1 LKHCLKIENYKLK
14 IFAPVSTFDASLAH
28 FPKITYV
35 RYQKLTAYFS
45 DLKNLWDAE
54 LPEMVAAG
62 LEETIAS
69 EFITWR
75 EENPTEKIS
84 ERLTQE
90 GITTVSLGEPNYP
103 KLLAEITDPPHTLF
117 IRGKLPNSS
126 LPTLAVVGA
135 RKFTQYGA
143 LSCRQ
148 IVEPLARQGMVIV
161 SGLAIGIDGIAHESA
176 LAGNGITVA
185 VLGSGVDRAHVY
197 PVTNRELSERI
208 IASGGAV
215 ISEYPP
221 GFEVTNYSFP
231 ARNRIIAG
239 LSLGT
244 LVIEAAE
251 ESGTLITASC
261 ALDYNREV
269 FAIPH
274 TIISPV
280 GAGCN
285 NLIKQGAKMV
295 TTPEDITEALNLK
308 NIQQVV
314 ANRQKLPTSPTEEK
328 IIDAL
333 SHEPKHVDVIIKESL
348 LGGPAVMSALTLME
362 MRGLVRNVGG
372 MKYVLSA

>member
-1 LKHCLKIENYKLK
+1 MSH
-14 IFAPVSTFDASLAH
+14 FDASLAH
-28 FPKITYV
+28 FPKITYS
-35 RYQKLTAYFS
+35 RYRKLTAYFS
-45 DLKNLWDAE
+45 DLKNLWEAE

-62 LEETIAS
+62 LEENIAN
-69 EFITWR
+69 EFIAWR
-75 EENPTEKIS
+75 EANPTEKIT
-84 ERLTQE
+84 ERMAQE

-117 IRGKLPNSS
+117 IRGKLPDSS

-143 LSCRQ
+143 SSCRQ

-161 SGLAIGIDGIAHESA
+161 SGLAIGIDGIAHEAA
-176 LAGNGITVA
+176 LAGQGITVA
-185 VLGSGVDRAHVY
+185 VLGSGVDHNHIY
-197 PVTNRELSERI
+197 PATNRELAERI
-208 IASGGAV
+208 ISSGGAV

-221 GFEVTNYSFP
+221 GFEATNYSFP

-239 LSLGT
+239 LALGT

-274 TIISPV
+274 TIISSV
-280 GAGCN
+280 GIGCN

-295 TTPEDITEALNLK
+295 TVPNDITEALNLK

-314 ANRQKLPTSPTEEK
+314 ENRQKISASPIEEK
-328 IIDAL
+328 IIDIL
-333 SHEPKHVDVIIKESL
+333 SREPKHVDLIIKETGL
-348 LGGPAVMSALTLME
+348 NGPSVMSALTLME
-362 MRGLVRNVGG
+362 MRVMVRNLGG
-372 MKYVLSA
+372 MKYILVG

>member
-1 LKHCLKIENYKLK
+1 MFR
-14 IFAPVSTFDASLAH
+14 FAQHDNAAMSHFDASLAH

-35 RYQKLTAYFS
+35 RYRKITAYFS
-45 DLKNLWDAE
+45 NLKNLWDAE

-62 LEETIAS
+62 LEENIAS
-69 EFITWR
+69 EFIAWR
-75 EENPTEKIS
+75 EENPTEKIA
-84 ERLTQE
+84 ERLAQE
-90 GITTVSLGEPNYP
+90 GITTVSLGESDFP

-117 IRGKLPNSS
+117 LRGKLPDSS
-126 LPTLAVVGA
+126 RPALSVVGA
-135 RKFTQYGA
+135 RKFTEYGA
-143 LSCRQ
+143 LGCRQ

-161 SGLAIGIDGIAHESA
+161 SGLAIGIDGIAHEAA
-176 LAGNGITVA
+176 LAARGITVA

-197 PVTNRELSERI
+197 PATNRELSERI
-208 IASGGAV
+208 ISNGGAV

-269 FAIPH
+269 FALPH
-274 TIISPV
+274 NIISPV
-280 GAGCN
+280 GVGCN

-295 TTPEDITEALNLK
+295 TAPEDVTEALNLK
-308 NIQQVV
+308 NIQQIVE
-314 ANRQKLPTSPTEEK
+314 NRQKLTASPIEEK
-328 IIDAL
+328 ITGVL
-333 SHEPKHVDVIIKESL
+333 SRAPKHVDMIIKESQL
-348 LGGPAVMSALTLME
+348 NGPTVMSALTLME
-362 MRGLVRNVGG
+362 MRGMVRNLGG
-372 MKYVLSA
+372 MKYVLTSPN